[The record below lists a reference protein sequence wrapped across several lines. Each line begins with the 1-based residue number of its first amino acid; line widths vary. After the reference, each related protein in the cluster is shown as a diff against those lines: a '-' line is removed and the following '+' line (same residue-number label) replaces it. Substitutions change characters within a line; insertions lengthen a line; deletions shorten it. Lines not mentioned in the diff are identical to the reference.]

1 MNPIEIR
8 IGRITLSKARCQ
20 IELRERGKE
29 KQTEN
34 AENAFWGNDPKGSS
48 SKSGTEIAFK
58 FEKSRIGCIHD
69 SRLTMDRRNSL
80 RKFIVKTS
88 FNRFFRALP
97 TFFAL
102 LDSAR

>member
-48 SKSGTEIAFK
+48 SKSGTEIALK
-58 FEKSRIGCIHD
+58 LQKVQDWMH
-69 SRLTMDRRNSL
+69 SRLEVDDGQA
-80 RKFIVKTS
+80 K
-88 FNRFFRALP
+88 
-97 TFFAL
+97 
-102 LDSAR
+102 